1 MFHET
6 LSSHLKQFICLVSYV
21 VRQYNNLTQV
31 KWWNGSLQNLQ
42 FRVKEGGLFKSPF
55 ITGLISL
62 KWRYYNAQKLR
73 TKQQISFRF
82 LQEKVFVWGVS
93 KQSGSLTRK
102 WNAVF
107 CVFIPLYTWCWLT
120 LLFSQKKK
128 KIYIYHLFVVTFD
141 VIFILL
147 GHAGRVSYV
156 IIYIKIR
163 LLLSALWHRGFRN
176 LMMFCY
182 LCISCYEL
190 KKAKFPSRT
199 SFLTF

>member
-128 KIYIYHLFVVTFD
+128 KIYIPFICGDFWRHLYST
-141 VIFILL
+141 
-147 GHAGRVSYV
+147 RT
-156 IIYIKIR
+156 R
-163 LLLSALWHRGFRN
+163 W
-176 LMMFCY
+176 
-182 LCISCYEL
+182 
-190 KKAKFPSRT
+190 T
-199 SFLTF
+199 SFICHNIYKNKIITVSTLTPRLPEFNDVLLPLYFLLWIEKS